1 MIRSNIMLFDRQK
14 RFEGDL
20 NVIQQIAIAWLMNY
34 DMEEKIEFEKYRALN
49 TGLATNPATSRDFI
63 LKMLEEQ
70 QEEAHTDPEWTTP
83 RSAEEIEQFLK
94 ANALY

>member
-1 MIRSNIMLFDRQK
+1 MIRSIFLILDRQK

-20 NVIQQIAIAWLMNY
+20 SSTQQLALSWLLGH
-34 DMEEKIEFEKYRALN
+34 DMEEKIEFEKIRALN

-63 LKMLEEQ
+63 LKLMQ
-70 QEEAHTDPEWTTP
+70 PQEEIQEVDPEWSTP
-83 RSAEEIEQFLK
+83 RSAQEIEEFLK